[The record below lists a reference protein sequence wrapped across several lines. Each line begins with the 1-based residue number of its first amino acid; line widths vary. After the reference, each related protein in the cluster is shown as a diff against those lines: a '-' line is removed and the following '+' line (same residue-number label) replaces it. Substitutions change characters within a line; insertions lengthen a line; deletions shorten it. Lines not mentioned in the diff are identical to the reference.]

1 MNTNSLIL
9 GQVQVEAWNPEANL
23 KRVITKIQET
33 PEGKLIIFPEM
44 VIPGYMIGD
53 DWLRNSYIKE
63 CRDMNQDILG
73 ELKKAGNSA
82 IWGNIDFD
90 ETKKNEDGSI
100 RKYNTAFI
108 GEKWKSLWVHYK
120 TLLPNY
126 RMFDDKRYFTSLR
139 ELSLEEGKELEEY
152 YKPFEI
158 QIDGVRRKVGVLIC
172 EDIWNINKDYA
183 VDPVELTKR
192 YNPEILTIVS
202 ASPFWVG
209 KETFRHKLLERQ
221 SQWTTLAYVNPI
233 GTQNIGKTI
242 HAFDGGSAVYQD
254 GKFIKWIKDFTS
266 NEVMDIVEEKN
277 EIEQIYET
285 LIYTLREFWIQT
297 WKKKFII
304 GLSGWLDSALVSIL
318 LVTAIGRENVIAV
331 NMPSKFN
338 TNTTKDLAEE
348 LAKNLGIQ
356 YLISPI
362 QSIVDEEI
370 SVIEATTGKAVS
382 DFDKENIQAR
392 TRGIR
397 LAGIAA
403 NQNALFTNNGNK
415 DETSTGY
422 ATLYGDVAGAIA
434 PIADLYKELQI
445 RSLARYI
452 NNRALEYWR
461 ILKNEQFNEDDFE
474 SKGVYDTVNDW
485 DENEVWSRS
494 EKFFSI
500 LAGKE
505 VIPNAIID
513 MKPTAEL
520 SDTQN
525 PEKGGGDPFNYEF
538 VWKFNWAT
546 IERKMTPEDIL
557 QSYIDG
563 NLEEKLGLSKQISR
577 YFSNSEAFIEEIE
590 KIWNLQKR
598 AFFKRIQGPAVI
610 QLGRGSF
617 GFDYREALNDVHFT
631 RRYEKL
637 KKQILEKK

>member
-1 MNTNSLIL
+1 MNTNSLVL
-9 GQVQVEAWNPEANL
+9 GQIQVEAWNPEANL
-23 KRVITKIQET
+23 KRVVTKIQET
-33 PEGKLIIFPEM
+33 PEGKLIVFPEM

-53 DWLRNSYIKE
+53 DWLRNSYIRE
-63 CRDMNQDILG
+63 CRDMNQDILD

-90 ETKKNEDGSI
+90 ETKKNEDGSV
-100 RKYNTAFI
+100 RKYNAAFV
-108 GEKWKSLWVHYK
+108 GEKWKLLWVHYK

-139 ELSLEEGKELEEY
+139 ELAWEEWNDLEAY

-158 QIDGVRRKVGVLIC
+158 EIDGIRRKVWVLIC
-172 EDIWNINKDYA
+172 EDIWNINNDYR
-183 VDPVELTKR
+183 VNPVELTKR
-192 YNPEILTIVS
+192 YNPEIMAIVS
-202 ASPFWVG
+202 ASPFGLG
-209 KETFRHKLLERQ
+209 KEIFRHKLLEKQ

-233 GTQNIGKTI
+233 WIQNIGKTI
-242 HAFDGGSAVYQD
+242 HAFDGGSALYQD
-254 GKFIKWIKDFTS
+254 GKFIKWVKDFTS
-266 NEVMDIVEEKN
+266 DTVLNIVEEKN

-297 WKKKFII
+297 GKKKFII
-304 GLSGWLDSALVSIL
+304 GLSGGLDSALVATL
-318 LVTAIGRENVIAV
+318 LVIAIGRENVIAV

-370 SVIEATTGKAVS
+370 SVIEATTGRPVS

-422 ATLYGDVAGAIA
+422 ATLYWDVAGAIA
-434 PIADLYKELQI
+434 PIADLYKELQV
-445 RSLARYI
+445 RPLARYI
-452 NNRALEYWR
+452 NQ
-461 ILKNEQFNEDDFE
+461 K
-474 SKGVYDTVNDW
+474 V
-485 DENEVWSRS
+485 
-494 EKFFSI
+494 
-500 LAGKE
+500 GKE
-505 VIPNAIID
+505 IIPNAIID

-520 SDTQN
+520 SEKQN
-525 PEKGGGDPFNYEF
+525 PDVWGGDPFNYEF
-538 VWKFNWAT
+538 LGKFNWAT
-546 IERKMTPEDIL
+546 IEKKMTPEDIL
-557 QSYIDG
+557 QAFIDG
-563 NLEEKLGLSKQISR
+563 KLQEIFGLKNPTES
-577 YFSNSEAFIEEIE
+577 YFPTKEAFIEEIE

-617 GFDYREALNDVHFT
+617 GFDYREALNDIHFT
-631 RRYEKL
+631 RRYGQL
-637 KKQILEKK
+637 KQQILGK